1 MPYPSYKD
9 SIKKLVE
16 DICATSGS
24 GSTQYDHAK
33 AILDVKL
40 QEMVVAQTKRL
51 TFATW
56 VLAFASVALV
66 IATIGLIFVSIK

>member
-1 MPYPSYKD
+1 
-9 SIKKLVE
+9 VGNH
-16 DICATSGS
+16 ICATEGS
-24 GSTQYDHAK
+24 GSKQYDHAI
-33 AILDVKL
+33 AILYVK
-40 QEMVVAQTKRL
+40 QTKRL